1 MPTNK
6 QLEEK
11 ISILEACNNAKKLT
25 IEKLKKEN
33 EKSYVKKLIGGMQK
47 GGGGF
52 NDWVMKNQQHKW
64 GNCVIAYVVY
74 LEQEVKNYEKLKKKN
89 EELKENYQNFQDIML
104 DTDSSDDDELKEDL
118 EDYKLFCDAFDVDCA
133 REAIHNHWRN
143 LPDECKEELTKKG
156 LNPK

>member
-33 EKSYVKKLIGGMQK
+33 EELKD
-47 GGGGF
+47 
-52 NDWVMKNQQHKW
+52 N
-64 GNCVIAYVVY
+64 
-74 LEQEVKNYEKLKKKN
+74 EQGRLLYHRYEKL
-89 EELKENYQNFQDIML
+89 ELKEHYQSDLYEWKEKHQSLQDTL
-104 DTDSSDDDELKEDL
+104 DLYIEASNDDELKEDL